1 MVLPSGANI
10 HPFEG
15 INLGALE
22 PQFLQKAFPKVFGGS
37 KAYSPVLSSP
47 EIHLNWFALTK
58 RFVANAAPVT
68 FLHLEH

>member
-1 MVLPSGANI
+1 MLPSGANI

-37 KAYSPVLSSP
+37 KAYLPVLSSP
-47 EIHLNWFALTK
+47 EIHLN
-58 RFVANAAPVT
+58 
-68 FLHLEH
+68 